1 MKKALAIIVT
11 VAMLVSLFAIASH
24 ANNAICFDG
33 AFFTNRTE
41 GLTHVPAEGEKD
53 VKGEA
58 AGNGDLGSVYGLG
71 FSYFHLQGWIAD
83 DDDFEDIGY
92 SINGGEIIWGAGIYD
107 ANLWD
112 EAGNSRTG
120 IAHNLRYNLTLDV
133 LEGDYTLKLVKKMV
147 GGEEREVKTLKY
159 SNKAPDPNVKTYSNK
174 VVGGGDNNIGV
185 WLQGANTVAT
195 IKFTAAGTFNGFG
208 LPIYWASNEGAGNGA
223 FAKITVE
230 LFKFANNTEN
240 TLAQSP
246 VKAYNLDGKGD
257 NNPAIAFTFDDALE
271 AGTYICRISL
281 ANPED
286 TIEVDGKEKASYL
299 VLPKMNAGNPDEAK
313 FEYNV
318 DPFNVYVT
326 GEDGIADF
334 YAANPEETATPAGI
348 INDNDYEVS
357 YTIDKT
363 NATSWANGQIGDIS
377 VTYFFNFEEDGL
389 SVAVR
394 ALGIKD
400 GEMVQLNFN
409 PGNKLWEV
417 PGQFISFKLGDAL
430 TVLQHN
436 HKNGLLDNDSAGGA
450 DITDKV
456 ANQIVKIDNGYEFK
470 AKLPK
475 ALFTITD
482 VEGASDFVYGQD
494 DLYFGMFL
502 VAGGGGLS
510 NQQNTDYTDWTC
522 KGLALN
528 QYKFAGTPAPV
539 TEPET
544 QPQTGD
550 ATVVMFAVIAVL
562 AMGAAVV
569 FMKKKAF

>member
-1 MKKALAIIVT
+1 MKKFITVVLAIAMILSLCSISAFAAEGPDFLETAEDLYNDLDADSNKSVTMTLEDGYVNFDVAENNDPWLVFKTPLDIGEANKYAVIKYRTSNSEVQSIDFYIAIAEPHALAKDIVADGEWHLAYAVMDEGGDANKWT
-11 VAMLVSLFAIASH
+11 GNGTWARFDMMAGTGTDWAIDVAWI
-24 ANNAICFDG
+24 
-33 AFFTNRTE
+33 AFFADEAAAKAYT
-41 GLTHVPAEGEKD
+41 
-53 VKGEA
+53 GEA
-58 AGNGDLGSVYGLG
+58 A
-71 FSYFHLQGWIAD
+71 A
-83 DDDFEDIGY
+83 
-92 SINGGEIIWGAGIYD
+92 
-107 ANLWD
+107 
-112 EAGNSRTG
+112 
-120 IAHNLRYNLTLDV
+120 
-133 LEGDYTLKLVKKMV
+133 
-147 GGEEREVKTLKY
+147 
-159 SNKAPDPNVKTYSNK
+159 
-174 VVGGGDNNIGV
+174 
-185 WLQGANTVAT
+185 
-195 IKFTAAGTFNGFG
+195 
-208 LPIYWASNEGAGNGA
+208 
-223 FAKITVE
+223 
-230 LFKFANNTEN
+230 
-240 TLAQSP
+240 
-246 VKAYNLDGKGD
+246 
-257 NNPAIAFTFDDALE
+257 
-271 AGTYICRISL
+271 
-281 ANPED
+281 
-286 TIEVDGKEKASYL
+286 
-299 VLPKMNAGNPDEAK
+299 
-313 FEYNV
+313 
-318 DPFNVYVT
+318 
-326 GEDGIADF
+326 
-334 YAANPEETATPAGI
+334 PAGI

-377 VTYFFNFEEDGL
+377 VTYFFNVEDDGL

-394 ALGIKD
+394 ALGVKD

-456 ANQIVKIDNGYEFK
+456 ANEIVKVDNGYEFK

-528 QYKFAGTPAPV
+528 QYKLVGTPAPV